1 MRGAGKQASDQARC
15 GCAGALTEDG
25 TIQHVRDP
33 VEITSVK
40 LSNRAEGVQSS
51 LIRAIIIIIIVIVGS
66 AKVRSSRLM
75 MTHRV
80 NRPKDQ
86 TLQPTRRSTQ
96 HKAESQELYQASS
109 VGVSEPL

>member
-1 MRGAGKQASDQARC
+1 M
-15 GCAGALTEDG
+15 
-25 TIQHVRDP
+25 
-33 VEITSVK
+33 EIISVK

-51 LIRAIIIIIIVIVGS
+51 LIRAIIIIIIIVIVGS

-109 VGVSEPL
+109 VGVSELL

>member
-1 MRGAGKQASDQARC
+1 M
-15 GCAGALTEDG
+15 
-25 TIQHVRDP
+25 
-33 VEITSVK
+33 EIISVK

-51 LIRAIIIIIIVIVGS
+51 LPRTAIIIVVGS

-109 VGVSEPL
+109 VGVSELL